1 MYIFSC
7 AYAHMYTRTSA
18 GAASSPPLGWA
29 LVLSISHRWHTK
41 CYKTYYILS
50 QGDLAEIAIAISAKF
65 YRCYIPF
72 LRGGAKK
79 GPPLK
84 KGYSHVQNHIVNI
97 TFSKS
102 RKIHRYKIS
111 YLCWAMHIFQMIC
124 SWSFWNSKNKSFE
137 IYAWLN
143 THICD
148 FVHMCFLDFEYMMLT
163 IWFWTCGYPFF
174 RGGAFLVPP
183 PQKGISTCSEQTC

>member
-1 MYIFSC
+1 MYV
-7 AYAHMYTRTSA
+7 YTRVGFGLTKCY
-18 GAASSPPLGWA
+18 
-29 LVLSISHRWHTK
+29 RWHTK

-111 YLCWAMHIFQMIC
+111 YLCWAMHIFQIIC

-174 RGGAFLVPP
+174 RGGRF
-183 PQKGISTCSEQTC
+183 

>member
-1 MYIFSC
+1 MGFGLTKCY
-7 AYAHMYTRTSA
+7 
-18 GAASSPPLGWA
+18 
-29 LVLSISHRWHTK
+29 RWHTK
-41 CYKTYYILS
+41 CYKTYYILRKR
-50 QGDLAEIAIAISAKF
+50 DLAEIAIAIFAKF
-65 YRCYIPF
+65 YKCSIIKCN
-72 LRGGAKK
+72 LSHH
-79 GPPLK
+79 LK

-111 YLCWAMHIFQMIC
+111 YLCWAMHIFQIIC

-174 RGGAFLVPP
+174 RGGWLF
-183 PQKGISTCSEQTC
+183 